1 MQYECKL
8 FVVPTLARRKACIEY
23 HVVHQRYIPSRS
35 CTVMPDEKF
44 AQNVTAPNF
53 LMCTDGHCS
62 ENKMRVK
69 DGRK

>member
-1 MQYECKL
+1 M
-8 FVVPTLARRKACIEY
+8 
-23 HVVHQRYIPSRS
+23 S

-62 ENKMRVK
+62 ENKMHGHCSGNKMRGKDGRQVREK